1 MERLGALPI
10 KINEREIYRYT
21 GYKGNVLPEERVR
34 DMISECLAELKEV
47 AVMQAVYRRD
57 PLVFEDPS
65 HFTLADFPVE
75 SALLGKNL
83 EGCSESVL
91 IAATLSSSVDL
102 LLHRYVKLDLT
113 RAVILQACSA
123 AMIEAYLNAFEELL
137 DQELK
142 PKGLIRHPRFSP
154 GFGDFTL
161 GYQKPL
167 LESLN
172 ATKLIGITQATDS
185 EMMLPSKSVTAV
197 IGIAPTDN

>member
-1 MERLGALPI
+1 MERIGALPI
-10 KINEREIYRYT
+10 EINEREIYRYT
-21 GYKGNVLPEERVR
+21 GYRGNVLPEERVR
-34 DMISECLAELKEV
+34 DLIRKCIAELEKT

-75 SALLGKNL
+75 SVQLGKNL
-83 EGCSESVL
+83 EGCTESIL
-91 IAATLSSSVDL
+91 IAATLSTSVDL

-123 AMIEAYLNAFEELL
+123 AMIEAYLNAFEKKLDEELAP
-137 DQELK
+137 E
-142 PKGLIRHPRFSP
+142 GLMRHPRYSP

-161 GYQKPL
+161 AYQKPL
-167 LESLN
+167 LDSLN
-172 ATKLIGITQATDS
+172 ATKLIGITQAADS

-197 IGIAPTDN
+197 IGICKA